1 MQDGKL
7 FTIAA
12 LGVHAVSAT
21 AGAVL
26 LALMMWAGPSR
37 LPSALWGAAFIVLK
51 VGSSKKRKTAGFADL
66 LAVQV
71 FFVQMEKHLTNYF
84 RQNSLVTLS
93 RHPLC
98 DLS

>member
-1 MQDGKL
+1 M
-7 FTIAA
+7 AA

-51 VGSSKKRKTAGFADL
+51 VGSSKKWKTARFADL

-71 FFVQMEKHLTNYF
+71 FLFKWKSTSQTILDKIVSSHLADIHC
-84 RQNSLVTLS
+84 VI
-93 RHPLC
+93 
-98 DLS
+98 